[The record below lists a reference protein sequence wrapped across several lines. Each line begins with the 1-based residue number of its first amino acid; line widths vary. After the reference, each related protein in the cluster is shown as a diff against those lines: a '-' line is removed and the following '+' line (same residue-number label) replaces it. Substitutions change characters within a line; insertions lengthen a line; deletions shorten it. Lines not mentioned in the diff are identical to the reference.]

1 MDEFKNV
8 TIFIVCLLAG
18 AMLAV
23 GAWRLLSGLS
33 HAKYTTQEKHWWVM
47 PITCFI
53 AGIVLL
59 GFGRATNRKM
69 KTDRWEKAITDGY
82 VFYIDGQEIDPQ
94 NINMNKYQV
103 TYDDETKKVMLNPDI
118 NRITFIPIFMR

>member
-1 MDEFKNV
+1 MDEFKNIM
-8 TIFIVCLLAG
+8 IFIVCLLAG
-18 AMLAV
+18 VMIAV
-23 GAWRLLSGLS
+23 GAWRFLSGLS
-33 HAKYTTQEKHWWVM
+33 HARYKTQDKHWWVM
-47 PITCFI
+47 PITCFLT
-53 AGIVLL
+53 GIVLL
-59 GFGRATNRKM
+59 GFGSVTNKKM

-103 TYDDETKKVMLNPDI
+103 TYDDEAKKVMLNPDV